1 MPTPPPQTTRSQ
13 RFFDGSHGKRVTTS
27 DVATCVIRE
36 LAERQH
42 GVVARRQLIEMGLGT
57 GLIQDRVR
65 SGHLV
70 PLHQGVFALGHRRI
84 GFRGESMA
92 AVLVCGPNAVLSHAS
107 AAALWGVRRPRS
119 PIEVTR
125 VSGHRRPHGI
135 WLHQTRVLPAEDV
148 TEHAGIPVTSLERV
162 MRDMVGRLDERQI
175 ERMLVEADRSGH
187 LSWPALQRVLDRP
200 GGWKGAGRLRR
211 VVQQVDPRAA
221 ETLSPTEVDFLA
233 LCHEHGLPLPQVN
246 VLVAGK
252 LVDFHWPATRLI
264 VETDSYGY
272 HGDRPAFERDHES
285 TLKLTIAGYRVL
297 RVTHRMLDHDPE
309 PFMRL
314 VRQALARRP

>member
-1 MPTPPPQTTRSQ
+1 
-13 RFFDGSHGKRVTTS
+13 
-27 DVATCVIRE
+27 VATGVIRE

-42 GVVARRQLIEMGLGT
+42 GVVARRQLIEMGLGP

-65 SGHLV
+65 SGRLV

-84 GFRGESMA
+84 GFRGESLA
-92 AVLVCGPNAVLSHAS
+92 AVLACGPNAVLSHSS

-125 VSGHRRPHGI
+125 VSGHRGPHGVRV
-135 WLHQTRVLPAEDV
+135 HQTRILPPGDV

-162 MRDMVGRLDERQI
+162 MRDMAGRLDERQM

-200 GGWKGAGRLRR
+200 GGWKGANRLRR
-211 VVQQVDPRAA
+211 VARQVDPRAA
-221 ETLSPTEVDFLA
+221 ETRSPTEVDFLA
-233 LCHEHGLPLPQVN
+233 LCRESGLPLPEVN
-246 VLVAGK
+246 VLVGDR
-252 LVDFHWPATRLI
+252 LVDFFWPRARLI
-264 VETDSYGY
+264 VETDSYTY
-272 HGDRPAFERDHES
+272 HADRPAFERDHQS
-285 TLKLTIAGYRVL
+285 TVAFMAAGYTVR
-297 RVTHRMLDHDPE
+297 RATHWMLEHDPE

-314 VRQALARRP
+314 VRQALTRRS